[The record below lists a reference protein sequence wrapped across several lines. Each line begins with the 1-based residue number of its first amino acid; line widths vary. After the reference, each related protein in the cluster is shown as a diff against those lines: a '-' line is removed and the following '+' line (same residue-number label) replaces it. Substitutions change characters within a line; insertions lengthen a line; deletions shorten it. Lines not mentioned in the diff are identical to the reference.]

1 MARRAGERDHL
12 PWLVHTAPRIQRAEG
27 AWLKRHGR
35 HKLFKRPVWAGRFVL
50 RQGVPRGPGRDR
62 QPHHAA
68 LGHTRQRTCGDEKIN
83 ENNRPIW
90 AGDILGTHNGTI
102 YNANYLFRRSRLH
115 RFAEVDSEL
124 LFRLAA
130 RAGRNGRIDVE
141 RFKARLKLCRGQ
153 MASVMT
159 SRRDPETTLVLK
171 GNKPLELRIH
181 RRHRVILYASDAAYL
196 DAVLDDER
204 GWHEL
209 PVPPMSLMAFRHR
222 DLMDC
227 SMEPF
232 EFVAQAK
239 RRKKPALAE
248 IIDDWERTVHGTG

>member
-1 MARRAGERDHL
+1 MD
-12 PWLVHTAPRIQRAEG
+12 
-27 AWLKRHGR
+27 
-35 HKLFKRPVWAGRFVL
+35 
-50 RQGVPRGPGRDR
+50 
-62 QPHHAA
+62 
-68 LGHTRQRTCGDEKIN
+68 HTRRRTRGDEKIN

-102 YNANYLFRRSRLH
+102 YNANYLFRRSRRH

-124 LFRLAA
+124 LFGLAA
-130 RAGRNGRIDVE
+130 RAGRNGRNDME
-141 RFKARLKLCRGQ
+141 RFKGRLKLCRGQ
-153 MASVMT
+153 MAAVMA
-159 SRRDPETTLVLK
+159 SRRDPETT
-171 GNKPLELRIH
+171 LELRIH
-181 RRHRVILYASDAAYL
+181 RRHRAILYASDAAYL

-204 GWHEL
+204 GWREL

-222 DLMDC
+222 DLTDC